1 MNLIQL
7 ACERDGPIVFQFRF
21 SLAAPMT
28 LRSLLVVILAL
39 ACGPALAA
47 PAAVR
52 RASPAAPTPP
62 MVFYVAKGAPDA
74 CGRGCDRWIAVE
86 GQVDGGAA
94 LRFRNFLTKVGNR
107 GLPVYFSSPGGNLDQ
122 ALAMG
127 AMLREK
133 PVVARVART
142 VVRECGFESQDGA
155 PCLKL
160 KASGRELHG
169 DLWTRGAMCNSACP
183 YLILG
188 ANTREIAPDAQLAIH
203 SPKVVLHFTG
213 GPPTEQMR
221 AAATQRGIERADRM
235 LSAYVARMGAQAGL
249 LDLAKTVKFESMHVL
264 TREEI
269 VRFGIDRREL
279 VETPWTFENNS
290 RSMVRKFV
298 VQKNDR
304 ENSYRLSQWRLICFN
319 TDAFELDFQRP
330 AIASANFASVSITN
344 GGPKPLYFVS
354 PPARLAGFEVWGL
367 RMTRASIQSLA
378 DLPQFDFAETSF
390 AADARRLAQPAKF
403 STEGLAAALASLTAT
418 CPPPKGTVQKD
429 VLQMI
434 PMQKD
439 IAQKDMAPLQ
449 TDQPRDSA
457 AK

>member
-1 MNLIQL
+1 
-7 ACERDGPIVFQFRF
+7 
-21 SLAAPMT
+21 MT
-28 LRSLLVVILAL
+28 LRSLLVAILVL
-39 ACGPALAA
+39 TCGSAAAA

-52 RASPAAPTPP
+52 RAPPAEPTPP

-94 LRFRNFLTKVGNR
+94 LRFRKFLTR
-107 GLPVYFSSPGGNLDQ
+107 IADRSLPVYFYSPGGNLDQ

-133 PVVARVART
+133 PVIARVART
-142 VVRECGFESQDGA
+142 VVKECGFESQDSA

-160 KASGRELHG
+160 KQSGRELHG
-169 DLWTRGAMCNSACP
+169 DLWTRGAICNSACP

-188 ANTREIAPDAQLAIH
+188 ANTREIAPDAQLAVH
-203 SPKVVLHFTG
+203 SPKVVLHFSG
-213 GPPTEQMR
+213 GAPTEQMR

-235 LSAYVARMGAQAGL
+235 LSAYVARMGAEAGL
-249 LDLAKTVKFESMHVL
+249 LDLAKTVKFESMHLL

-279 VETPWTFENNS
+279 VETQWTFENNS

-298 VQKNDR
+298 VQKSDKD
-304 ENSYRLSQWRLICFN
+304 NSYRLTQWRLICHGA
-319 TDAFELDFQRP
+319 DRFELDFQRQAMP
-330 AIASANFASVSITN
+330 SAGLASVSITN
-344 GGPKPLYFVS
+344 GGPKPLYFVF
-354 PPARLAGFEVWGL
+354 PPVRLAGFEVWGL
-367 RMTRASIQSLA
+367 RMTQASVQSLA

-390 AADARRLAQPAKF
+390 ASDGRRLAHPAKF
-403 STEGLAAALASLTAT
+403 STEGLAAALGSLTPT
-418 CPPPKGTVQKD
+418 CPPSKETAQRDTIQKDLLQKDLAQKDMTQKDIVQKD
-429 VLQMI
+429 IV
-434 PMQKD
+434 
-439 IAQKDMAPLQ
+439 QKDMAPLQ
-449 TDQPRDSA
+449 TDPPRERA

>member
-1 MNLIQL
+1 MVQL
-7 ACERDGPIVFQFRF
+7 CSSFRF

-28 LRSLLVVILAL
+28 LRSLLVVILVL
-39 ACGPALAA
+39 TCGAAFAA

-52 RASPAAPTPP
+52 RAPAAAPTPP
-62 MVFYVAKGAPDA
+62 MVFYVARGAPDS

-94 LRFRNFLTKVGNR
+94 LRFRRFLTRVADKS
-107 GLPVYFSSPGGNLDQ
+107 LPVYFYSPGGNLDQ

-127 AMLREK
+127 ALLREK

-142 VVRECGFESQDGA
+142 VVRECGFESQDSA

-160 KASGRELHG
+160 KQSGRELHG
-169 DLWTRGAMCNSACP
+169 DLWTRGAICNSACP

-213 GPPTEQMR
+213 GAPTEQMR

-235 LSAYVARMGAQAGL
+235 LSAYVARMGAEAGL
-249 LDLAKTVKFESMHVL
+249 LDLAKTVKFESMHLL

-279 VETPWTFENNS
+279 VETPWIFENNG
-290 RSMVRKFV
+290 RSMVRKLV
-298 VQKNDR
+298 VQKSDKDH
-304 ENSYRLSQWRLICFN
+304 SYRLTQWRLICHGA
-319 TDAFELDFQRP
+319 DRFELDFQRQATP
-330 AIASANFASVSITN
+330 SAGFASVAISH
-344 GGPKPLYFVS
+344 GGAKPLYFVF
-354 PPARLAGFEVWGL
+354 PPVRLAGYEVWGL
-367 RMTRASIQSLA
+367 RMTRAGVQSLA
-378 DLPQFDFAETSF
+378 DLPQFDFAESSF
-390 AADARRLAQPAKF
+390 AADGRRLAHLAKF
-403 STEGLAAALASLTAT
+403 STEGLAAALANLTAT
-418 CPPPKGTVQKD
+418 CPPTKEMAQKD

-439 IAQKDMAPLQ
+439 MVQKDIVQKDLAPLQ
-449 TDQPRDSA
+449 TDPPRDSA

>member
-1 MNLIQL
+1 
-7 ACERDGPIVFQFRF
+7 
-21 SLAAPMT
+21 MT
-28 LRSLLVVILAL
+28 LRSLLVAILVL
-39 ACGPALAA
+39 TCGSAAAA

-52 RASPAAPTPP
+52 RAPPAEPTPP

-94 LRFRNFLTKVGNR
+94 LRFRKFLKGIADR
-107 GLPVYFSSPGGNLDQ
+107 SLPVYFYSPGGNLDQ

-142 VVRECGFESQDGA
+142 VVKECGFESQDSA

-160 KASGRELHG
+160 KQSGRELHG
-169 DLWTRGAMCNSACP
+169 DLWTRGAICNSACP

-188 ANTREIAPDAQLAIH
+188 ANTREIAPDAQLAVH

-213 GPPTEQMR
+213 GPPSEQMR

-235 LSAYVARMGAQAGL
+235 LAVYVARMGAEVGL
-249 LDLAKTVKFESMHVL
+249 LDLAKTIKFESMHVL

-279 VETPWTFENNS
+279 VETPWTFENS
-290 RSMVRKFV
+290 GRSMVRKFV
-298 VQKNDR
+298 VQKSDKD
-304 ENSYRLSQWRLICFN
+304 NSYRLTQWRLICHGA
-319 TDAFELDFQRP
+319 DRFELDFQRQATP
-330 AIASANFASVSITN
+330 SAGFASVSISN
-344 GGPKPLYFVS
+344 GDAKPQYFVF
-354 PPARLAGFEVWGL
+354 PPVRLAGFEVWGL
-367 RMTRASIQSLA
+367 RMTQSSVQSLA
-378 DLPQFDFAETSF
+378 DLPQFDFAESSF
-390 AADARRLAQPAKF
+390 ASDGRRLAHPAKF
-403 STEGLAAALASLTAT
+403 NTEGLAGALVSLTAT
-418 CPPPKGTVQKD
+418 CPPPKNMVQRD
-429 VLQMI
+429 PLQMI

-439 IAQKDMAPLQ
+439 IVKKDVVQKDIVQKDMAPLQ